1 MILVSNIGGSLKI
14 FFSQLHCSDNDMAA
28 FTSIIFEKLV
38 RCKAGVHPQS
48 SHGYGFKSFFSII
61 ATNKVRETNPNCK
74 FKTEVKHDGST
85 PQVLIEFDDGKKL
98 LFKSEHLMCK
108 EMVQKFTAIQQQKV
122 AGSVNAGP

>member
-1 MILVSNIGGSLKI
+1 MAKRAFEQVSLQFVKQIRLQ
-14 FFSQLHCSDNDMAA
+14 FCPW
-28 FTSIIFEKLV
+28 EKSAKET
-38 RCKAGVHPQS
+38 R
-48 SHGYGFKSFFSII
+48 SFFSII

-122 AGSVNAGP
+122 AGAVNGGP